1 MRTGYNVVMKTTD
14 IPNGFVYLNKMGNN
28 TLVDFDDNGKIEDE
42 SQMVS
47 IAGWPDDIMNKGL
60 VNKELIVL
68 VHSVKGSEGMLVKR
82 LVTVKMERDGKPI
95 SVMEIIRIGKIRETV
110 EKIWDEYML
119 DLKVREKKLGKKKE
133 LK

>member
-82 LVTVKMERDGKPI
+82 LV
-95 SVMEIIRIGKIRETV
+95 
-110 EKIWDEYML
+110 
-119 DLKVREKKLGKKKE
+119 LGTG
-133 LK
+133 

>member
-119 DLKVREKKLGKKKE
+119 DLKVREKKLSKKKE